1 MNENTTEPYV
11 SKSIGLGAVYGT
23 LGLSSLAYA
32 THAANQVTG
41 DLEKFSAGGMA
52 CLPAFVAMGAIAALV
67 STRSLRQGL
76 VAGAVAVGGIGL
88 QGVNSLAYWES
99 VDSGVS
105 HAKTKLAD
113 AEKVNARFEATPS
126 APIQARLNSMK
137 VEGGPVERRQT
148 RAMKRRLEG
157 DLAEARQSEFKK
169 LSLQN
174 RVEEAAKAVST
185 AKATAQG
192 NAWMRTVL
200 VTAVETLGVGAMALS
215 AKVKQAPAPQPQPQP
230 APKPVN
236 PASNL
241 AHMGWSG
248 ERGQKRRE
256 ALRKAKTLNE
266 AAI

>member
-1 MNENTTEPYV
+1 MNDITEARV

-41 DLEKFSAGGMA
+41 VLEKTSAAGMA
-52 CLPAFVAMGAIAALV
+52 SLPAFVAMGAIAALV

-105 HAKTKLAD
+105 HAKAKLAE
-113 AEKVNARFEATPS
+113 AEKANARFEATPS
-126 APIQARLNSMK
+126 APIQARINSMK
-137 VEGGPVERRQT
+137 VEGGPLERRKVREQ
-148 RAMKRRLEG
+148 KRNLQG
-157 DLAEARQSEFKK
+157 ALADAQQSEFKK
-169 LSLQN
+169 LSLQA
-174 RVEEAAKAVST
+174 RVEEATKAVST

-215 AKVKQAPAPQPQPQP
+215 AKGRLQPQPQPQP
-230 APKPVN
+230 APQPVN

>member
-1 MNENTTEPYV
+1 MNENITNPYV

-67 STRSLRQGL
+67 STRSLQQGL
-76 VAGAVAVGGIGL
+76 VAGVVAVGGIGL

-137 VEGGPVERRQT
+137 VEGGPVERRMI
-148 RAMKRRLEG
+148 RAEKRRLAGEVA
-157 DLAEARQSEFKK
+157 LAQQSEFKK
-169 LSLQN
+169 LSLQA
-174 RVEEAAKAVST
+174 RVEDASKAVST

-192 NAWMRTVL
+192 NAWMRTAL
-200 VTAVETLGVGAMALS
+200 VTAIETLGAGAMALS
-215 AKVKQAPAPQPQPQP
+215 AKGRLQPQPQPQP
-230 APKPVN
+230 IQRPTLSAGAALARKRWDKVR
-236 PASNL
+236 PANEL
-241 AHMGWSG
+241 A
-248 ERGQKRRE
+248 
-256 ALRKAKTLNE
+256 
-266 AAI
+266 I